1 VLVMQVEVELSQR
14 RACGLMELYRATC
27 RYRRRRGEDQPLRM
41 RLRELAEARRRFG
54 YRRLQVLL
62 QREGWQVN
70 HKRIYRL
77 YVEEKLSLRRKRG
90 RKRNR
95 VRQPLPEAV
104 AANQV
109 WSVDFMTDALS
120 SGRRFR
126 TLNIVDD
133 YTRECLAIEVDT
145 SLGGVRVVRVLK
157 ELKQRRG
164 LPRQIRSDNGP
175 EFVSRAVDQWAYEQG
190 LQWHTIQPGRP
201 MENGYVES
209 FNGRF
214 RDECLN
220 ENWFSDLA
228 DARDKITQW
237 KRDYNETRPH
247 SSLQYRTPVEFA
259 AQAAGFCRNEVGQEA
274 SNAGPLPP
282 HPHPRCRER
291 HGGRTETGES
301 LIIPGLKMGGR
312 SHVVAGAVGLPRL
325 ISIPKGQNDFTS
337 LNVAR
342 RNRSRARNN
351 ERVKK
356 IREPEQQKKKCVC
369 SSHNKGCNCKKDK
382 NGKKIAKKTTRPV
395 RLPRQATDCMRGPA
409 EQSSYSADKTGLYRS
424 RPRACRS
431 HIGHDL
437 DCHFREEI

>member
-1 VLVMQVEVELSQR
+1 MLREAVLVMQVEVSVSQR
-14 RACGLMELYRATC
+14 RACGLMEVQRSSC
-27 RYRRRRGEDQPLRM
+27 RYRRRRQEDPRLRT
-41 RLRELAEARRRFG
+41 RLRELAETRRRFG

-90 RKRNR
+90 RKRSR
-95 VRQPLPEAV
+95 VRQPLPEAM

-120 SGRRFR
+120 SGRKFR
-126 TLNIVDD
+126 ILNVVDD
-133 YTRECLAIEVDT
+133 YTRECLAMEVDT
-145 SLGGVRVVRVLK
+145 SLGGVRVVRVLE

-228 DARDKITQW
+228 EARETIEAWRQ
-237 KRDYNETRPH
+237 DYNQCRPH
-247 SSLQYRTPVEFA
+247 SALGYRTPEEFA
-259 AQAAGFCRNEVGQEA
+259 AATAGDCGKD
-274 SNAGPLPP
+274 
-282 HPHPRCRER
+282 
-291 HGGRTETGES
+291 GGRAALENASRFPLSHSLDGCGNQLESAMLETQNQETVS
-301 LIIPGLKMGGR
+301 L
-312 SHVVAGAVGLPRL
+312 
-325 ISIPKGQNDFTS
+325 S
-337 LNVAR
+337 L
-342 RNRSRARNN
+342 
-351 ERVKK
+351 
-356 IREPEQQKKKCVC
+356 
-369 SSHNKGCNCKKDK
+369 D
-382 NGKKIAKKTTRPV
+382 
-395 RLPRQATDCMRGPA
+395 
-409 EQSSYSADKTGLYRS
+409 
-424 RPRACRS
+424 
-431 HIGHDL
+431 
-437 DCHFREEI
+437 

>member
-1 VLVMQVEVELSQR
+1 MRREAVRVMQVEDELSQR
-14 RACGLMELYRATC
+14 RACGLMDLHRATC
-27 RYRRRRGEDQPLRM
+27 RYSRRRGEDGQLRA

-62 QREGWQVN
+62 KREGWQVN
-70 HKRIYRL
+70 HMRMYRL

-90 RKRNR
+90 RKRSQ

-109 WSVDFMTDALS
+109 WSVDFMSDALS

-126 TLNIVDD
+126 ILNVVDD

-145 SLGGVRVVRVLK
+145 SLGAARVIRVLQ

-190 LQWHTIQPGRP
+190 LEWHTIQPGRP

-220 ENWFSDLA
+220 ENWFRDLA
-228 DARDKITQW
+228 DARTKIAEWQQ
-237 KRDYNETRPH
+237 DYNQKRPH

-259 AQAAGFCRNEVGQEA
+259 AQAASLYKAGLGQEA
-274 SNAGPLPP
+274 SNADPLPQTP
-282 HPHPRCRER
+282 IPATLR
-291 HGGRTETGES
+291 GEQNAEKVS
-301 LIIPGLKMGGR
+301 L
-312 SHVVAGAVGLPRL
+312 
-325 ISIPKGQNDFTS
+325 S
-337 LNVAR
+337 L
-342 RNRSRARNN
+342 
-351 ERVKK
+351 
-356 IREPEQQKKKCVC
+356 
-369 SSHNKGCNCKKDK
+369 D
-382 NGKKIAKKTTRPV
+382 
-395 RLPRQATDCMRGPA
+395 
-409 EQSSYSADKTGLYRS
+409 
-424 RPRACRS
+424 
-431 HIGHDL
+431 
-437 DCHFREEI
+437 